1 MTHVSHRLKDLG
13 FKSFFLLFPAV
24 MVYILLTDSDGC
36 GDLPRDFRFFP
47 VAGASALL
55 LAITWSL
62 IDKQRRDY
70 IKLQYLLQTA
80 LRFFLAYTIMQYGA
94 SKVLDVQFNS
104 SISSL
109 DTKVVD
115 MRPMTVAWSFFGY
128 SFPYEFFIGCS
139 QIVAALLLLFR
150 RTATLGAIVMVTIM
164 SNIVFVNF
172 AFDVCVKFF
181 SCSYLAMS
189 LYLLVDDA
197 ARLTNVLLLN
207 KAVEKRTWPQLFR
220 KKIIK
225 RIAGVIGI
233 LLGFFAIAYPMY
245 DTVRMREKYGV
256 GKHTALYGVWSVDSL
271 HHSQDAIDQSLHA
284 NEGGWRKIIFEDY
297 EAASIQS
304 WTSTLDYFG
313 YGVDTVKH
321 TVHMART
328 YPDTL
333 LVINATYRL
342 DKDTLYLQGRYAED
356 SLYVRLHLL
365 RKYFRR

>member
-1 MTHVSHRLKDLG
+1 MTFRLKDLG
-13 FKSFFLLFPAV
+13 FKTFFLHFPAV

-47 VAGASALL
+47 IAGASALL
-55 LAITWSL
+55 LAIIWSL

-70 IKLQYLLQTA
+70 NKLQYLLQIT

-94 SKVLDVQFNS
+94 AKVLDVQFNS

-115 MRPMTVAWSFFGY
+115 MQPMSVAWSFFGY

-139 QIVAALLLLFR
+139 QIAAALLLLFR
-150 RTATLGAIVMVTIM
+150 RTTTLGAIVMVTIM

-181 SCSYLAMS
+181 SSSYLAMS

-197 ARLTNVLLLN
+197 GRLTNVLLLN
-207 KAVEKRTWPQLFR
+207 RAVEKRTWPQLFR
-220 KKIIK
+220 KKIMK
-225 RIAGVIGI
+225 KVAGLTGI

-271 HHSQDAIDQSLHA
+271 HHSRDSMDRALHA
-284 NEGGWRKIIFEDY
+284 DVSGWRQIIFEDY
-297 EAASIQS
+297 DNASIKS
-304 WTSTLDYFG
+304 WTSTLDYLG
-313 YGVDTVKH
+313 YGVDTAKH
-321 TVHMART
+321 TLHMNRT

-333 LVINATYRL
+333 LAINSTYRL
-342 DKDTLYLQGRYAED
+342 DKDTLYLRGKHGED
-356 SLYVRLHLL
+356 SLYVRLHLR